1 MVPLHEGCY
10 ILHFCPYWFLAT
22 LSTPLPEPLQIFP
35 CTAKCLIVGFGLS
48 SLWKNFSPG
57 RMNLRVEYYNCHWF
71 LALPLCHFFLISLIA
86 GSLNI
91 KESRSIGLIL
101 EIPGSQSAIDL
112 SAGAESYLPQV
123 FGSLFNIH
131 SSSVDMVFNA
141 VNLLL
146 LRLDAKELWV
156 SVPAGEQ
163 QSANT
168 HYFNSCNQGPCIA
181 ALQS

>member
-1 MVPLHEGCY
+1 MCSH
-10 ILHFCPYWFLAT
+10 ILILLSLLDSSN
-22 LSTPLPEPLQIFP
+22 LSTSLPANIPLQHQMP
-35 CTAKCLIVGFGLS
+35 YSGASVY
-48 SLWKNFSPG
+48 SLFWKNFSPN
-57 RMNLRVEYYNCHWF
+57 RMNLRVEYYNSHWF
-71 LALPLCHFFLISLIA
+71 PALPMCHFFLIFLIA

-101 EIPGSQSAIDL
+101 GIPESQSTIDL

-131 SSSVDMVFNA
+131 SSTVDMVFNA

-156 SVPAGEQ
+156 SIPAGEQ

-168 HYFNSCNQGPCIA
+168 HYFNSCNQGPMCCRLA
-181 ALQS
+181 VLTAVD